1 MNGPVFPELVH
12 GRRDGFEQGSWII
25 ERGSA
30 LRGGASCNLTERTL
44 RVPDGDDE
52 VSRIVRAHELMHI
65 RVSPHH
71 RDHSPDDAEIVSR
84 ALDCAEEYRVNL
96 LLSKLGFD
104 VALLCDG
111 TERRGGQRLAETG
124 QWGEAVCFYLAVL
137 GTGAES
143 HFVRGVRSKEPSW
156 PAALRALK
164 KRVQT
169 IVSSMDVTQ
178 VGDTDLNEEGIPRG
192 FAEVTVPIARMLSR
206 SMGAAVPETPEAL
219 RMFRRSLEP
228 GSRRAP
234 STVFAPLV
242 FDETVVY
249 LTRARR
255 SLHRRPR
262 PSVTG
267 TVMRFPGRLLTDP
280 LQRAFARKVVSAG
293 GVIVIDQSGSMDVTT
308 AELQGMLSGAPD
320 ALIVGYSHRPGDAGQ
335 TPNAWILA
343 NEGRVA
349 SAPRTG
355 NIGNGVDG
363 PVLRWAL
370 RHARRGEP
378 VVWVTD
384 GQVTDSHDH
393 PCHSLSLECASLV
406 QRHRIR
412 LVSRLDEVE
421 LALRGHRV
429 PEGSFGRVGRELRAL
444 RAG

>member
-1 MNGPVFPELVH
+1 VNGSAFPELVH
-12 GRRDGFEQGSWII
+12 GRRDGFEQGPWVI

-30 LRGGASCNLTERTL
+30 LRGGASCNLTERIL
-44 RVPDGDDE
+44 RVPDGVDGA
-52 VSRIVRAHELMHI
+52 SRVVRAHELMHI
-65 RVSPHH
+65 RVSPHSS
-71 RDHSPDDAEIVSR
+71 DHSPDDAEITSR
-84 ALDCAEEYRVNL
+84 ALECAEEYRVNL
-96 LLSKLGFD
+96 LLSRLGFD
-104 VALLCDG
+104 VSQLCDG
-111 TERRGGQRLAETG
+111 TERHGGQRLAESG
-124 QWGEAVCFYLAVL
+124 QWGETLCFYFAVL

-143 HFVRGVRSKEPSW
+143 HFLRGVRSKEPSW

-169 IVSSMDVTQ
+169 MVSSMDATQ
-178 VGDTDLNEEGIPRG
+178 LGETELNDEGIPRG

-206 SMGAAVPETPEAL
+206 SMGAAIPESPEAL
-219 RMFRRSLEP
+219 RVFRRSLEP

-234 STVFAPLV
+234 SAVFAPLV
-242 FDETVVY
+242 FDETMNY
-249 LTRARR
+249 LTRERR
-255 SLHRRPR
+255 SIHRRPR

-280 LQRAFARKVVSAG
+280 LQRAFARKATSVG

-308 AELQGMLSGAPD
+308 AELEVMLSGAPD
-320 ALIVGYSHRPGDAGQ
+320 ALIVGYSHRPGDAGH
-335 TPNAWILA
+335 TPNAWVLA

-349 SAPRTG
+349 RVPRTG

-370 RHARRGEP
+370 HQARCGEP

-406 QRHRIR
+406 QRYRIR
-412 LVSRLDEVE
+412 LASNLGEVE
-421 LALRGHRV
+421 SILRGLRV
-429 PEGSFGRVGRELRAL
+429 SQDSFGRVGRELRVL
-444 RAG
+444 RAR